1 VAMDR
6 SKVPVSSS
14 SYDMHVS
21 SSSYHLR
28 VAMDRSK
35 VQGREPIGGEDI
47 YAHLALDD
55 QAPHANYV
63 PALRCVVQLRKL

>member
-1 VAMDR
+1 MCQCRLRVAMDR
-6 SKVPVSSS
+6 SNVP
-14 SYDMHVS
+14 VS